1 VQTTRIRVLLAD
13 NHLLIREGLK
23 SILSADRS
31 FQVIGEV
38 TDSEELAT
46 AVRKAK
52 PDLVII
58 DYSLPGFFN
67 TEDIKVLYSLSCAT
81 NILVITNNQS
91 HNDILKVL
99 EYGVTN
105 YILKL
110 CDKKELMGAVYAT
123 VRKEKFVCSKVI
135 DAILNK
141 HFPQENS
148 CEGVS
153 LSQRE
158 VEIVALIS
166 KGFTNSRIAEKL
178 FLSVHTISTHRKN
191 ILKKIGVNKSSE
203 LVMYAIKTGIIES
216 PTI

>member
-1 VQTTRIRVLLAD
+1 MAD

-23 SILSADRS
+23 SMLATDRS
-31 FQVIGEV
+31 FEIIGEAS
-38 TDSEELAT
+38 DSHELAT
-46 AVRKAK
+46 EVRKNK

-58 DYSLPGFFN
+58 DYSLPGFFS
-67 TEDIKVLYSLSCAT
+67 TEDIKVIYSLSAAT
-81 NILVITNNQS
+81 NILVITTNQN

-110 CDKKELMGAVYAT
+110 CDKEELMGAIYAT
-123 VRKEKFVCSKVI
+123 VKKEKFVCSKVI

-141 HFPQENS
+141 HFPQEDS

-158 VEIVALIS
+158 VEIVELIS
-166 KGFTNSRIAEKL
+166 KGLTNSKIAEKL

-191 ILKKIGVNKSSE
+191 ILKKLGVNKSSE

-216 PTI
+216 PSN

>member
-1 VQTTRIRVLLAD
+1 VQSLKTSVLLAD

-23 SILSADRS
+23 SMLASDRS
-31 FQVIGEV
+31 FNVVGEAA
-38 TDSEELAT
+38 DSQELA
-46 AVRKAK
+46 AGVRTHK

-58 DYSLPGFFN
+58 DYSLPGFFSP
-67 TEDIKVLYSLSCAT
+67 EDIKVVYGLSSST
-81 NILVITNNQS
+81 NILVITTNQNQ
-91 HNDILKVL
+91 NDILKVL
-99 EYGVTN
+99 EYGVSN

-110 CDKKELMGAVYAT
+110 CDKEELMGAIYAT
-123 VRKEKFVCSKVI
+123 VKKEKFVCSKVI

-141 HFPQENS
+141 HFPQEDS

-158 VEIVALIS
+158 VEIVELIS

-191 ILKKIGVNKSSE
+191 ILKKLGVNKSSE

-216 PTI
+216 PSN

>member
-1 VQTTRIRVLLAD
+1 MLSSKTSVLLAD

-23 SILSADRS
+23 SVLAADKS
-31 FQVIGEV
+31 FDIIGEAS
-38 TDSEELAT
+38 DSHELAIE
-46 AVRKAK
+46 VRKNK

-58 DYSLPGFFN
+58 DYSLPGFFS
-67 TEDIKVLYSLSCAT
+67 TEDIKVIYSLSSAT
-81 NILVITNNQS
+81 NVLVITTNQN

-110 CDKKELMGAVYAT
+110 CDKEELMGAIYAT
-123 VRKEKFVCSKVI
+123 VKKEKFVCSKVI

-141 HFPQENS
+141 HFPQEDS

-158 VEIVALIS
+158 VEIVELIS
-166 KGFTNSRIAEKL
+166 RGFTNSKIAEKL

-191 ILKKIGVNKSSE
+191 ILKKLGVNKSSE
-203 LVMYAIKTGIIES
+203 LVMYAIKTGIIQS
-216 PTI
+216 PSN

>member
-1 VQTTRIRVLLAD
+1 MQSLQTTVLLAD

-23 SILSADRS
+23 SMLASDRS
-31 FQVIGEV
+31 FNVVSEAS
-38 TDSEELAT
+38 DSHELAVE
-46 AVRKAK
+46 VRHHK

-58 DYSLPGFFN
+58 DYSLPGFFS
-67 TEDIKVLYSLSCAT
+67 TEDIKVVYGLSSAT
-81 NILVITNNQS
+81 NILVITTNQNQ
-91 HNDILKVL
+91 HDILKVL
-99 EYGVTN
+99 EYGVSN

-110 CDKKELMGAVYAT
+110 CDKEELMGAIYAT
-123 VRKEKFVCSKVI
+123 VKKEKFVCSKVI

-141 HFPQENS
+141 HFPQEDS

-158 VEIVALIS
+158 VEIVELIS

-191 ILKKIGVNKSSE
+191 ILKKLGVNKSSE
-203 LVMYAIKTGIIES
+203 LVMYAIKTGIIQS
-216 PTI
+216 PSN